1 LDDRRVLIDTS
12 VFIEYFRKKRK
23 DATLFYKLSINY
35 KLYTSSICYFE
46 YKLGSVDEAFEEIL
60 FSNITILSFTN
71 KEAEIASHIFKELKS
86 KNKIIEF
93 RDIFI
98 ASTAISNHMQLAT
111 LNFSHFERID
121 GLELVKL

>member
-1 LDDRRVLIDTS
+1 MDDRRVLIDTS